1 MFITDLPILERD
13 HAAFPGRQP
22 QAVHCGCWLCGS
34 ARDVSDSLL
43 ILSLGVAYAPV
54 LYPMEL
60 IVAFAQ
66 NEGLVRSWA
75 SGWPPMAPATHLPRI
90 NISDADAA
98 TSRRGLSG
106 VGETT
111 AKAIVAYRESSGRF
125 ASVGELLEVKGI
137 GRAIPDANRKMLH
150 VN

>member
-1 MFITDLPILERD
+1 MTGLFEHGHRGGLQW
-13 HAAFPGRQP
+13 HP
-22 QAVHCGCWLCGS
+22 QRMYLGS
-34 ARDVSDSLL
+34 
-43 ILSLGVAYAPV
+43 
-54 LYPMEL
+54 
-60 IVAFAQ
+60 
-66 NEGLVRSWA
+66 N
-75 SGWPPMAPATHLPRI
+75 I
-90 NISDADAA
+90 NDANAA

-137 GRAIPDANRKMLH
+137 GMAIPNANREMLH